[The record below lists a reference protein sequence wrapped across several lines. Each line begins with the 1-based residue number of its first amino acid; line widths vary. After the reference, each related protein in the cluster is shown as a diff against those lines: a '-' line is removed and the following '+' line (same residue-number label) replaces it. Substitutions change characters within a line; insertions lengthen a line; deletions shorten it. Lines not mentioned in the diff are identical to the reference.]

1 MLKLHMHVSYGPRC
15 RREPEGLMHRR
26 RAMQVHDA
34 ASASE
39 SAVVEADLSAEELAA
54 GVSEAYECCG
64 FSKDPSLGMVQM
76 MTAVETRL
84 NDCLAA
90 AATVPPEL
98 LEAGEK
104 VREKGRRQVH
114 CVAC

>member
-1 MLKLHMHVSYGPRC
+1 MHC
-15 RREPEGLMHRR
+15 RR
-26 RAMQVHDA
+26 AVQVHDA

-39 SAVVEADLSAEELAA
+39 LAVEEADLSAEELAA
-54 GVSEAYECCG
+54 GVSEAYERCG
-64 FSKDPSLGMVQM
+64 FTRDPSLGMVQM

-90 AATVPPEL
+90 AAAVPPEL

-104 VREKGRRQVH
+104 AREKGRRQVH
-114 CVAC
+114 CATC